1 MIDPDRQL
9 NVLTTSVSK
18 KDDSTGQLQHAAG
31 EGAGAER
38 FFDELFEEIEP
49 DRGTVDFS
57 QMEYG
62 TVSVDFG
69 DTVEI
74 VDAYLLE
81 NEITPLETAIS
92 EVTADQQKEQIYE
105 VKAGD
110 TLSQIAEDNGLTIA
124 NLVAINPTLDNENSV
139 IRTGDELIIT
149 VPEPELSVV
158 HTEQIYM
165 EDTYEADV
173 VYIDNDEWYTTKTE
187 LRQQPSAGFRKAAA
201 LVTYRNDAVE
211 SQEILKE
218 EVIVEAVPK
227 IVERGTKV
235 PPTLYQA
242 DFRRT
247 AFLWLWRQKSTQE
260 GSVHES

>member
-1 MIDPDRQL
+1 MTFGHVLQAALDRYDTEHAYRADIVIDPDRQL

-49 DRGTVDFS
+49 DQGTVDFS

-74 VDAYLLE
+74 VDAYLME

-124 NLVAINPTLDNENSV
+124 NLVAINPTLDNENSI

-158 HTEQIYM
+158 HTEQILYGR
-165 EDTYEADV
+165 Y
-173 VYIDNDEWYTTKTE
+173 
-187 LRQQPSAGFRKAAA
+187 LRSRCGI
-201 LVTYRNDAVE
+201 YR
-211 SQEILKE
+211 Q
-218 EVIVEAVPK
+218 
-227 IVERGTKV
+227 
-235 PPTLYQA
+235 
-242 DFRRT
+242 
-247 AFLWLWRQKSTQE
+247 
-260 GSVHES
+260 

>member
-1 MIDPDRQL
+1 
-9 NVLTTSVSK
+9 
-18 KDDSTGQLQHAAG
+18 
-31 EGAGAER
+31 
-38 FFDELFEEIEP
+38 
-49 DRGTVDFS
+49 
-57 QMEYG
+57 MEYG

-74 VDAYLLE
+74 VDAYLME

-165 EDTYEADV
+165 EDTTKQMW
-173 VYIDNDEWYTTKTE
+173 YISTMTNGI
-187 LRQQPSAGFRKAAA
+187 RQRQSCVSSP
-201 LVTYRNDAVE
+201 L
-211 SQEILKE
+211 
-218 EVIVEAVPK
+218 
-227 IVERGTKV
+227 
-235 PPTLYQA
+235 QA
-242 DFRRT
+242 SEKQRH
-247 AFLWLWRQKSTQE
+247 L
-260 GSVHES
+260 

>member
-49 DRGTVDFS
+49 DQGTVDFS

-74 VDAYLLE
+74 VDAYLME

-110 TLSQIAEDNGLTIA
+110 TLSQIAEDNGLAIA

-158 HTEQIYM
+158 HTEQILSLIHIS
-165 EDTYEADV
+165 E
-173 VYIDNDEWYTTKTE
+173 
-187 LRQQPSAGFRKAAA
+187 
-201 LVTYRNDAVE
+201 
-211 SQEILKE
+211 
-218 EVIVEAVPK
+218 
-227 IVERGTKV
+227 
-235 PPTLYQA
+235 PTRPY
-242 DFRRT
+242 
-247 AFLWLWRQKSTQE
+247 
-260 GSVHES
+260 

>member
-49 DRGTVDFS
+49 DQGTVDFS

-74 VDAYLLE
+74 VDAYLME

-92 EVTADQQKEQIYE
+92 EVTADQLKEQI
-105 VKAGD
+105 
-110 TLSQIAEDNGLTIA
+110 LSQSIDSTSETNNHILLNDLKEIIARALEQLSPRQREVFKMSRELQMSHKEIAEALGVSVHTVQEHISLS
-124 NLVAINPTLDNENSV
+124 LKV
-139 IRTGDELIIT
+139 IRSKMTKYSST
-149 VPEPELSVV
+149 S
-158 HTEQIYM
+158 
-165 EDTYEADV
+165 ADV
-173 VYIDNDEWYTTKTE
+173 LLLLLCLN
-187 LRQQPSAGFRKAAA
+187 L
-201 LVTYRNDAVE
+201 
-211 SQEILKE
+211 
-218 EVIVEAVPK
+218 
-227 IVERGTKV
+227 
-235 PPTLYQA
+235 
-242 DFRRT
+242 
-247 AFLWLWRQKSTQE
+247 
-260 GSVHES
+260 

>member
-9 NVLTTSVSK
+9 NVLTTSFPK
-18 KDDSTGQLQHAAG
+18 KTTAPDSCSTQRGKVP
-31 EGAGAER
+31 GAER

-49 DRGTVDFS
+49 DQGTVDFS

-74 VDAYLLE
+74 VDAYLME

-110 TLSQIAEDNGLTIA
+110 TLSQIAEDNGLAIA

-149 VPEPELSVV
+149 VPGAGAFCCAYGTDLYGRYLRSRCG
-158 HTEQIYM
+158 IY
-165 EDTYEADV
+165 
-173 VYIDNDEWYTTKTE
+173 
-187 LRQQPSAGFRKAAA
+187 RQ
-201 LVTYRNDAVE
+201 
-211 SQEILKE
+211 
-218 EVIVEAVPK
+218 
-227 IVERGTKV
+227 
-235 PPTLYQA
+235 
-242 DFRRT
+242 
-247 AFLWLWRQKSTQE
+247 
-260 GSVHES
+260 